1 MDIQYRSCR
10 YCYVEIPDC
19 YLIDGLCD
27 ACVRTETTNQ
37 MNKYPLADR
46 AEWWGDCD
54 YQRRNGQMV
63 TMRPQDYLARVRSLE
78 IDAASRENID
88 DLKAHVLSG
97 RSLDPLAIYA
107 NGKEDGRHRAYAAI
121 ELGIQVVPVILFAE
135 R

>member
-1 MDIQYRSCR
+1 
-10 YCYVEIPDC
+10 
-19 YLIDGLCD
+19 
-27 ACVRTETTNQ
+27 

-63 TMRPQDYLARVRSLE
+63 TMRPQEYLARVRSLE
-78 IDAASRENID
+78 IGAASRDNIE
-88 DLKAHVLSG
+88 DLKAHILSG
-97 RSLDPLAIYA
+97 KSLDPLAIYA
-107 NGKEDGRHRAYAAI
+107 NGKEDGRHRACAAI